1 MKDIIIIG
9 AGPSGMTAA
18 IYALR
23 ANKSVL
29 LIDFKGYGGQI
40 INAKSVVNYPGI
52 KEISGIDYA
61 KTLYEQVTSFGGEF
75 VFEKVKDI
83 IDGDIKKVVTEKC
96 EYECKSVIIA
106 TGTVN
111 KGLGLENEDKFIGR
125 GLSYCAT
132 CDGNFYKDLDVAV
145 VGSGEVATDDA
156 IYLSNICNKVYL
168 IIKGDE
174 FKYLDKISNIDN
186 IEVVFN
192 SSFTNING
200 EYKISA
206 IEINNDKTIP
216 VNGVFVAMGQTPENG
231 NFRKFVDLDENGYIK
246 SLDCTTKVD
255 GIFVAGDNRVKELRQ
270 LTTAVNDGAIAATKA
285 CKYIDTL

>member
-23 ANKSVL
+23 AGKSVL

-40 INAKSVVNYPGI
+40 INAKLVVNYPGI

-75 VFEKVKDI
+75 IFEKVKDI
-83 IDGDIKKVVTEKC
+83 IDGKVKKVITEKC
-96 EYECKSVIIA
+96 EYECKSIIIA
-106 TGTVN
+106 TCTIS
-111 KGLGLENEDKFIGR
+111 KGLDLDVENKYIGR
-125 GLSYCAT
+125 GISYCAT
-132 CDGNFYKDLDVAV
+132 CDGNFYKKLDVAV
-145 VGSGEVATDDA
+145 VGSGEIALEDA

-168 IIKGDE
+168 IVKGNE
-174 FKYLDKISNIDN
+174 FKYLDKIDNNSNIE
-186 IEVVFN
+186 IIFN
-192 SSFTNING
+192 STITNING
-200 EYKISA
+200 ENKISS
-206 IEINNDKTIP
+206 IEINNDKNIS

-231 NFRKFVDLDENGYIK
+231 NFRKFVDIDEKGYIK
-246 SLDCTTKVD
+246 SLDCTTKVE
-255 GIFVAGDNRVKELRQ
+255 GIFVAGDNRSKELRQ

>member
-1 MKDIIIIG
+1 MKDIIIVG

-23 ANKSVL
+23 AGKSVL

-52 KEISGIDYA
+52 KETSGIDYA

-83 IDGDIKKVVTEKC
+83 IDGDIKKVITDKD
-96 EYECKSVIIA
+96 EYECRSIIIC

-111 KGLGLENEDKFIGR
+111 KGLGLANENKFIGR

-132 CDGNFYKDLDVAV
+132 CDGNFYKGLDVAV
-145 VGSGEVATDDA
+145 VGSGEVALEDA

-168 IIKGDE
+168 IIKGNE
-174 FKYLDKISNIDN
+174 FKYLDKINGISNIEL
-186 IEVVFN
+186 IFN
-192 SSFTNING
+192 STVTKING
-200 EYKISA
+200 DNKISS
-206 IEINNDKTIP
+206 IEINNDKDIP
-216 VNGVFVAMGQTPENG
+216 VSGLFVALGQTPENG
-231 NFRKFVDLDENGYIK
+231 NFRKFVDLDEKGYIK
-246 SLDCTTKVD
+246 SLDCTTKVE
-255 GIFVAGDNRVKELRQ
+255 GIFVAGDNRAKELRQ
-270 LTTAVNDGAIAATKA
+270 LTTAVSDGAVAATKA
-285 CKYIDTL
+285 IEYLNR

>member
-192 SSFTNING
+192 SSVTNING